1 MKELQRLVRIIDKN
15 ASSSS
20 PLINFQDESTLESK
34 LFHLLKDDNPID
46 SDEAVAKNLYG
57 SEKLTGSY
65 RMLKSRFRKKL
76 YNHLHFLNIS
86 IDNLNAANEVT
97 YTCLFLLTEAQALVI
112 NFELKLAVKV
122 LERVVV
128 LATKHENSEMKI
140 MALENVISIYRDLNK
155 EKELNRRR
163 EELQTCYETQALERK
178 GLWMYEKL
186 MNVLKAPTSEKPKAL
201 QEFPSV
207 LNRMWEMWEQSHSS
221 RIFFWRHVLQIAY
234 LEQKGEYTKIVDAIA
249 NAEKLVAENQVNVF
263 WYNRKYNAYI
273 EVYALL
279 QSRQYERGLEL
290 ATKNIKLFEKYTA
303 NWFGFM
309 ENYVL
314 LAIHDQQY
322 QLAENLLK
330 DVVEGEHLR
339 KLSDSSIER
348 WELYRRYFVFLE
360 EQVVGEQQQAL
371 SSEITAKLLILP
383 NDKSGFNLA
392 LLVLDV
398 LEKLSEG
405 ELDELEVQAE
415 RVRKYAQ
422 KYLKGEKAER
432 PRLFMRLLLLALTRQ
447 NAREAREQGQAL
459 LEKLRAEPLPGD
471 AFTEVEIVPYEHL
484 WEHVLLSLDVRS
496 R

>member
-1 MKELQRLVRIIDKN
+1 MKELQRLVKIIDKN
-15 ASSSS
+15 ASASS

-34 LFHLLKDDNPID
+34 LFHLLKNNFID

-57 SEKLTGSY
+57 SGKLTGSY

-76 YNHLHFLNIS
+76 YNHLHFLDFS
-86 IDNLNAANEVT
+86 LDNLKAANEVT
-97 YTCLFLLTEAQALVI
+97 YTCLSLLTEAQALVI
-112 NFELKLAVKV
+112 NSELKLALKLLEQV
-122 LERVVV
+122 LF
-128 LATKHENSEMKI
+128 LATKHENNEMKI
-140 MALENVISIYRDLNK
+140 IALENICSIYRDLSK
-155 EKELNRRR
+155 ERELSKRR
-163 EELQTCYETQALERK
+163 EELRQCYEIQVFERE
-178 GLWMYEKL
+178 GLWLYENL
-186 MNVLKAPTSEKPKAL
+186 MRGLRAPISDKPKAL
-201 QEFPSV
+201 KDYPPA
-207 LNRMWEMWEQSHSS
+207 LARMWEMWEKSKSS
-221 RIFFWRHVLQIAY
+221 KIFFWRHILQIAY
-234 LEQKGEYTKIVDAIA
+234 LEQQGEYAKIVDKIA
-249 NAEKLVAENQVNVF
+249 KTEKLVAENQVSIF

-273 EVYALL
+273 EVYGLL

-290 ATKNIKLFEKYTA
+290 AAKNVKLLEQYSA

-314 LAIHDQQY
+314 LAIHSKQY

-330 DVVEGEHLR
+330 DVIESEHLR
-339 KLSDSSIER
+339 KLSDASIER
-348 WELYRRYFVFLE
+348 WELYRRYFVFLVGH
-360 EQVVGEQQQAL
+360 VVGERQPAL
-371 SSEITAKLLILP
+371 KSEVTAKLLILP
-383 NDKSGFNLA
+383 NDKAGFNLA

-405 ELDELEVQAE
+405 EMDELEVQAE

-422 KYLKGEKAER
+422 KYLRGEKAER
-432 PRLFMRLLLLALTRQ
+432 PRLFMRLLLLALTKQ

-484 WEHVLLSLDVRS
+484 WEHVLQSLDVRS